1 MRMITF
7 KAKPKTIFGIIMA
20 ITGLLVI
27 IISFAGNHNPAE
39 PINAKA
45 EISCATK
52 EERIAYLNS
61 LGWKTDSKE
70 SSKDIAIP
78 AQFNDVY
85 TQYNDIQIK
94 QGFDLSKH
102 KGETATIY
110 TYKITNYEK
119 NDNVIADLIVQN
131 GVLIGSDLCD
141 TNAET
146 GFLIALGENGK
157 N

>member
-20 ITGLLVI
+20 ITGVLVI
-27 IISFAGNHNPAE
+27 VVSFIGNHNPAQ
-39 PINAKA
+39 PSSAKA
-45 EISCATK
+45 EISCSTK
-52 EERIAYLNS
+52 KERIAYINS
-61 LGWKTDSKE
+61 LGWETNGE
-70 SSKDIAIP
+70 EASKDIAIP
-78 AQFNDVY
+78 NEFNEVY
-85 TQYNDIQIK
+85 TEYNKIQQK

-110 TYKITNYEK
+110 TYKITNYEE

-141 TNAET
+141 TNAEN
-146 GFLIALGENGK
+146 GFLIELGENGK